1 MLFFSPHWELFHLF
15 LVLYPI
21 EMVLLLRLVVLHRFL
36 PFIFDFVETVLLLL
50 LVLFFLLLLLF
61 GFLETIL
68 LLVLCFPLLLIFD
81 LVEAVLLLLS
91 LLDCVF
97 QLVAKAI
104 LLLLALPLLLCVIC
118 LLLLTTSCILPAS
131 RPLIVGMRSDITGLN
146 CRLSPLGLAFLIF
159 LTHDTE

>member
-36 PFIFDFVETVLLLL
+36 PFIF
-50 LVLFFLLLLLF
+50 

-81 LVEAVLLLLS
+81 LVETVLLLLS

-97 QLVAKAI
+97 QFVAKAI
-104 LLLLALPLLLCVIC
+104 LLLPALPLLLCVIC
-118 LLLLTTSCILPAS
+118 LLLTTSCILPAS